1 MFFCTHRQLSKRFHT
16 KHALRRHDDVD
27 SSCHGN
33 ITGNTLE
40 KLSEIETTLFWMQA
54 D

>member
-16 KHALRRHDDVD
+16 KHALRHDDGD

-40 KLSEIETTLFWMQA
+40 KLSEIETTGFLDA
-54 D
+54 G